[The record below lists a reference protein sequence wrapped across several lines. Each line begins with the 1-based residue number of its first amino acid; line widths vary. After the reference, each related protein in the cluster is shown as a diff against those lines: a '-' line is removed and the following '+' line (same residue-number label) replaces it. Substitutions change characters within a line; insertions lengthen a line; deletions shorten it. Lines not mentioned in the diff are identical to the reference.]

1 MSWFMVIGDSDKCI
15 KTKIKSYGDK
25 VNTNFQDKIMPKEN
39 VFSLINLNSVIC
51 VNKKF
56 YPQTLLEECKYEI
69 KKNKLEKLISDDLDS
84 GSSDSSDNQFDNE
97 SDNQF
102 DN

>member
-1 MSWFMVIGDSDKCI
+1 MVIGYSDKCI

-56 YPQTLLEECKYEI
+56 YPQTLLEECEYEI
-69 KKNKLEKLISDDLDS
+69 KKNKLEKLINDDLDS
-84 GSSDSSDNQFDNE
+84 GSSDSSDNQFANE